1 MTEVAPPFSAWERS
15 LAARY
20 LRTKRKNGG
29 VALISII
36 AFLGIMAAVA
46 VLIITMSI
54 MNGFRVDLQSR
65 MLGFKGHVF
74 VQGPAVN
81 GPGRQALL
89 SRLRA
94 VPGVAQ
100 AFPVIENPA
109 MVLGPNQTSGAIVR
123 ALTPAD
129 AVANPILSRPM
140 PEGSLKGFGQGDF
153 GGDAIVIG
161 VRMAQSLGVHAGDQ
175 LTLVSA
181 SGAATAFGDAPRRKA
196 YDVVGVFSA
205 GVSEY
210 DQAFLYMP
218 LEQAQAFFGRGDG
231 VDLIEIHLSDL
242 DKLDRIRPLIEQ
254 AAGPGAVV
262 SDWRDQNKSFWNA
275 IQVEKNALR
284 LILMMIVAIAMLNII
299 SGLIMLVKNKSR
311 DIAILRTIG
320 AGQGAVLRVF
330 FMAGASIG
338 VAGALAGLAF
348 GALFCIFLD
357 PLQAGLEAVG
367 IHIWSADTYFLNR
380 IPHKIEWG
388 EVAVVV
394 LFSLVMSVIATLPP
408 AWRASRLDPIEAL
421 RYE

>member
-1 MTEVAPPFSAWERS
+1 MSEAAPFAAWERS

-54 MNGFRVDLQSR
+54 MNGFRVDLQGR

-74 VQGPAVN
+74 IQGAAIN
-81 GPGRQALL
+81 GPDREAMLGRI
-89 SRLRA
+89 RA
-94 VPGVAQ
+94 IPGVAQ
-100 AFPVIENPA
+100 AFPIIESPV
-109 MVLGPNQTSGAIVR
+109 MVVGPNTTGGGIVR
-123 ALTPAD
+123 AMRPAD
-129 AVANPILSRPM
+129 TAATPLIANHM
-140 PEGSLKGFGQGDF
+140 VDGSLKGFGEGEF
-153 GGDAIVIG
+153 GGDDILAG
-161 VRMAQSLGVHAGDQ
+161 VRMAQTQGVHAGDQ
-175 LTLVSA
+175 LTLISA
-181 SGAATAFGDAPRRKA
+181 SGAATAFGSAPRRKA
-196 YDVVGVFSA
+196 YNVTGLFTA

-210 DQAFLYMP
+210 DQAFIYMP
-218 LEQAQAFFGRGDG
+218 LEQAQAFFGKGDS
-231 VDLIEIHLSDL
+231 VDEIEINLSDL
-242 DKLDRIRPLIEQ
+242 DALDKIRPQIER

-262 SDWRDQNKSFWNA
+262 TDWRDQNKSFWNA

-320 AGQGAVLRVF
+320 AGQGSILRVF
-330 FMAGASIG
+330 FMAGATIG
-338 VAGALAGLAF
+338 IVGAVAGLIF
-348 GALFCIFLD
+348 GSLFCIFLD
-357 PLQAGLEAVG
+357 PLQAGLESVG

-380 IPHKIEWG
+380 IPHKIEWS
-388 EVAVVV
+388 EVATVVA
-394 LFSLVMSVIATLPP
+394 FSILMSVIATLPP

>member
-1 MTEVAPPFSAWERS
+1 MSEAAPFSAWERS

-74 VQGPAVN
+74 IQGAVIN
-81 GPGRQALL
+81 GPDRDPML
-89 SRLRA
+89 SRIRA
-94 VPGVAQ
+94 IPGVAQ
-100 AFPVIENPA
+100 AFPIIESPV
-109 MVLGPNQTSGAIVR
+109 MVVGPNTTGGGIVR
-123 ALTPAD
+123 AMRPAD
-129 AVANPILSRPM
+129 TAATPLIANHM
-140 PEGSLKGFGQGDF
+140 VDGSLKAFGEGDF
-153 GGDAIVIG
+153 GGDNILAG
-161 VRMAQSLGVHAGDQ
+161 VRMAQTQGVHAGDQ
-175 LTLVSA
+175 LTLISA
-181 SGAATAFGDAPRRKA
+181 SGAATAFGSAPRRKA
-196 YDVVGVFSA
+196 YTVTGLFTA

-210 DQAFLYMP
+210 DQAFIYMP
-218 LEQAQAFFGRGDG
+218 LEQAQAFFGKGDS
-231 VDLIEIHLSDL
+231 VDEIEINLSDL
-242 DKLDRIRPLIEQ
+242 DQLDRIRPLIEQ
-254 AAGPGAVV
+254 AAGQGAIVT
-262 SDWRDQNKSFWNA
+262 DWRDQNKSFWNA

-320 AGQGAVLRVF
+320 AGQGSVLRVF
-330 FMAGASIG
+330 FMAGATIG
-338 VAGALAGLAF
+338 ITGAVAGLIF

-380 IPHKIEWG
+380 IPHKIEWS
-388 EVAVVV
+388 EVATVVA
-394 LFSLVMSVIATLPP
+394 FSIVMSVIATLPP